1 MAVKAAFIGACGA
14 TLRHV
19 LAWTLLDGH
28 KAAALVRDHS
38 KLKKTLLD
46 LGVSEEIQQ
55 SQLIVV
61 TGSSRD
67 VSTVRSLL
75 LNDPQI
81 IFSGITSTWKLRFN
95 PFHPIAMDDAT
106 ITGDS
111 AVAVM
116 QALNLKDLVST
127 NSISNSP
134 IYAPIS
140 STGQGSRRDQPLSLI
155 PLYWWLLKEAQ
166 TDTAALERV
175 TREAATQK
183 QSGLGGYVMLR
194 PPLLTDGEM
203 KGTKK
208 VRVGWIREDDILRKS
223 DEQET
228 GIRIGY
234 TISRMDLARW
244 MFEELI
250 QGDFHSWNGNRD
262 LKQEARE
269 EKAKNVLKLCCFIQE
284 RPPLARHEIL
294 SEMRGQME
302 TYYRR
307 DLYMESVT
315 RIRQPCPL
323 PTDACSASDQTKV
336 KDISPRHLEACC
348 NKTVPIYIVPGAK
361 SCSLLHCAL
370 HNWLYKK
377 WYLRYR
383 NDIEYYQFIAKLFY
397 PCKPPPDMSTVS
409 LVTLIDDLHGR
420 ICDQVATYQREVVT
434 LPPPSSSG
442 GPHFRDQEFLILQS
456 LFKAVTIILLE
467 DNFNIRVTDVGKL
480 PALITLT
487 GQDSGLSQQ
496 LNFKSIS
503 HHVTEVVSD
512 TAVQVPLH
520 IAIDFIN
527 AQNQREIAVFGPQP
541 DPVKSTLGRWDFET
555 DYLYLMKICLIL

>member
-61 TGSSRD
+61 KGSSRD

-111 AVAVM
+111 AVAAM
-116 QALNLKDLVST
+116 QALKDLVST

-140 STGQGSRRDQPLSLI
+140 STGHGSRRDQPLSLI

-208 VRVGWIREDDILRKS
+208 
-223 DEQET
+223 
-228 GIRIGY
+228 
-234 TISRMDLARW
+234 
-244 MFEELI
+244 
-250 QGDFHSWNGNRD
+250 
-262 LKQEARE
+262 
-269 EKAKNVLKLCCFIQE
+269 E
-284 RPPLARHEIL
+284 RAPLARHEIL

-302 TYYRR
+302 TYHRR

-315 RIRQPCPL
+315 RILQPCPL

-361 SCSLLHCAL
+361 GCLLLHCAL

-377 WYLRYR
+377 WYRPYR
-383 NDIEYYQFIAKLFY
+383 NDIEYHQFIAKLFY

-409 LVTLIDDLHGR
+409 LVTLINDLHGR

-480 PALITLT
+480 PVLITLT
-487 GQDSGLSQQ
+487 GEDSGLSQQ

-503 HHVTEVVSD
+503 HHVTKVTSD

-527 AQNQREIAVFGPQP
+527 AQNQREIAVSGTQP
-541 DPVKSTLGRWDFET
+541 DPIKSTLGFRNGLSLFNEDFPDIVSSLGGGNEPIEGPSSTWVDTSIHTGWPRVMALDDKRVYQREEERYRWRMLRQLAGFSLG
-555 DYLYLMKICLIL
+555 YVRISRRKSI

>member
-19 LAWTLLDGH
+19 LAWTLLEGH

-67 VSTVRSLL
+67 VPTVRSLL
-75 LNDPQI
+75 LNDPEI

-111 AVAVM
+111 AVAVI
-116 QALNLKDLVST
+116 QALKDLVST

-140 STGQGSRRDQPLSLI
+140 STGHGSRRDQPLSLI
-155 PLYWWLLKEAQ
+155 PVYWWLLKEAQ

-175 TREAATQK
+175 TREAAAQK

-208 VRVGWIREDDILRKS
+208 VRVGWIREDNVLRKS

-228 GIRIGY
+228 GIRVGY
-234 TISRMDLARW
+234 IISRMDLARW

-250 QGDFHSWNGNRD
+250 QGDFQSWNGKCVN
-262 LKQEARE
+262 L
-269 EKAKNVLKLCCFIQE
+269 
-284 RPPLARHEIL
+284 
-294 SEMRGQME
+294 
-302 TYYRR
+302 TY
-307 DLYMESVT
+307 
-315 RIRQPCPL
+315 
-323 PTDACSASDQTKV
+323 
-336 KDISPRHLEACC
+336 
-348 NKTVPIYIVPGAK
+348 
-361 SCSLLHCAL
+361 
-370 HNWLYKK
+370 
-377 WYLRYR
+377 
-383 NDIEYYQFIAKLFY
+383 
-397 PCKPPPDMSTVS
+397 
-409 LVTLIDDLHGR
+409 
-420 ICDQVATYQREVVT
+420 
-434 LPPPSSSG
+434 
-442 GPHFRDQEFLILQS
+442 
-456 LFKAVTIILLE
+456 
-467 DNFNIRVTDVGKL
+467 
-480 PALITLT
+480 
-487 GQDSGLSQQ
+487 
-496 LNFKSIS
+496 
-503 HHVTEVVSD
+503 
-512 TAVQVPLH
+512 
-520 IAIDFIN
+520 
-527 AQNQREIAVFGPQP
+527 
-541 DPVKSTLGRWDFET
+541 
-555 DYLYLMKICLIL
+555 